1 MELIKQNT
9 QSQIIKSL
17 FVIFLG
23 SIILTISAKIKVPF
37 YPVPMT
43 MQTFVVV
50 LIGVTLGWKLGLATV
65 FAYLFE
71 GAIGIPVF
79 AGTPEKGLGVAYL
92 MGPTGGYLF
101 GFLVATYVAGS
112 FKYDNCFD
120 SQKFKLAKENLP
132 FFLALRSAI
141 TLPYKNVIKLIFSVS
156 FIYIFGLLWLG
167 FLIGWDKPIFQLG
180 AYPFLLAELFKML
193 ILAYIAGFFYKV
205 KKII

>member
-9 QSQIIKSL
+9 QSKILKSL
-17 FVIFLG
+17 FAIILG
-23 SIILTISAKIKVPF
+23 SVILIVSAKIKVPF

-50 LIGVTLGWKLGLATV
+50 LIGVTLGWKLGLVTV

-71 GAIGIPVF
+71 GMIGLPVF

-101 GFLVATYVAGS
+101 GFLVATYIAGS

-120 SQKFKLAKENLP
+120 TQKFKSAKENLP
-132 FFLALRSAI
+132 FFLAFRSAI
-141 TLPYKNVIKLIFSVS
+141 TLPYKNFIKLIFSVS

-167 FLIGWDKPIFQLG
+167 LLIGWDKPIFKLG

-193 ILAYIAGFFYKV
+193 ILAYVAGFFNKI

>member
-141 TLPYKNVIKLIFSVS
+141 TLPYKNIIKLIFSVS

-167 FLIGWDKPIFQLG
+167 LLIGWDKPIFKLG
-180 AYPFLLAELFKML
+180 AYPFLLAELFKIL
-193 ILAYIAGFFYKV
+193 ILAYVAGFFYKI

>member
-112 FKYDNCFD
+112 FKYDNCFY

-141 TLPYKNVIKLIFSVS
+141 TLPYKNIIKLIFSVS

>member
-101 GFLVATYVAGS
+101 GFLVA
-112 FKYDNCFD
+112 
-120 SQKFKLAKENLP
+120 
-132 FFLALRSAI
+132 
-141 TLPYKNVIKLIFSVS
+141 
-156 FIYIFGLLWLG
+156 
-167 FLIGWDKPIFQLG
+167 
-180 AYPFLLAELFKML
+180 
-193 ILAYIAGFFYKV
+193 
-205 KKII
+205 